1 MRSLKPIAFGFLCT
15 LVFLV
20 AAATTSISRA
30 KYRAIPRLKTEFAYL
45 YAGILERY
53 SFLQYSQAGPDQG
66 KEALLRYLK
75 FLEQIRDEPIQ
86 YPPNLLNRDFGLT
99 YLRLYRL
106 ESTAGNS
113 VAADEFM
120 RSAQV
125 AWSAVGWK
133 SDEVSVASLQKLIEA
148 RESEE
153 RKLYNNIGGLRA
165 ARAETTPKSQEAP
178 E

>member
-1 MRSLKPIAFGFLCT
+1 MRSLKSVAFGFLCT

-30 KYRAIPRLKTEFAYL
+30 KYRLIPRLKTEFAYM

-66 KEALLRYLK
+66 REALLRYLK
-75 FLEQIRDEPIQ
+75 FLQLIRDEPIQ
-86 YPPNLLNRDFGLT
+86 YPPQLLNRDLGLT

-106 ESTAGNS
+106 ESAAGNS
-113 VAADEFM
+113 VAADESM
-120 RSAQV
+120 RSAQG

-133 SDEVSVASLQKLIEA
+133 NDEVSAAALQKLIET

-153 RKLYNNIGGLRA
+153 QKLYNNVGGLRPA
-165 ARAETTPKSQEAP
+165 TEERTPKSQEAP

>member
-1 MRSLKPIAFGFLCT
+1 MRSLKPIAFGFLCA

-30 KYRAIPRLKTEFAYL
+30 KYRVIPHLKTEFAYM

-75 FLEQIRDEPIQ
+75 FLQRIRDEPIQ
-86 YPPNLLNRDFGLT
+86 YPPQLLNRDFGLT

-106 ESTAGNS
+106 ESAAGDA

-120 RSAQV
+120 RSAQG

-133 SDEVSVASLQKLIEA
+133 NDEVSTGALQKLIET

-153 RKLYNNIGGLRA
+153 QKL
-165 ARAETTPKSQEAP
+165 
-178 E
+178 